1 MIPINRR
8 RFIHTTFGLGAGL
21 IAFGQR
27 AGARIQSASG
37 AGYGALVPDPNG
49 ILDLPEGFSYRIV
62 SRSGDMMDDGFVVP
76 PAHDGMAAFPGPDGR
91 TILVRNHELTANDP
105 SGGPFGPDRDLFGL
119 LPEDRTYDAACLG
132 GTTTLVYDTRTGQL
146 AGHHLSLVG
155 TVRNCAGGPTPWG
168 SWVTCE
174 ETNQRTD
181 DVHRADHG
189 FAFEVPASARDLV
202 QAVPLTA
209 MGRFSHEAIAVHE
222 PSGVVYE
229 TEDRGNGLFYRFIPN
244 EPGRLAAGGRLQA
257 LRIRGLDAVD
267 TTLSE
272 TVGIEARNPM
282 PVDWVDL
289 EDVESPADNLREQGA
304 ARGAAAFSRGEG
316 IWTGPDGISF
326 AATSGGMNERGQI
339 WRYVPS
345 RAEGT
350 AGEID
355 VPGTIELL
363 VEPNDTEILDMAD
376 NIAVAPWG
384 HLLICEDGQ
393 DGNFLRGLSP
403 DGVLYPIAY
412 NAMNASEFAGT
423 CVSPDR
429 TTVFANI
436 QRPGLTLAITG
447 PWA

>member
-1 MIPINRR
+1 MTINRR
-8 RFIHTTFGLGAGL
+8 RFIHTGFGLGAGFL
-21 IAFGQR
+21 AFGR
-27 AGARIQSASG
+27 AAPARRAQSG
-37 AGYGALVPDPNG
+37 TGYGALIPDPDG
-49 ILDLPEGFSYRIV
+49 ILDLPEGFSYRIL
-62 SRSGDMMDDGFVVP
+62 SRAGDMMDDGFIVP
-76 PAHDGMAAFPGPDGR
+76 PAHDGMASFAGPDGR
-91 TILVRNHELTANDP
+91 TILVRNHELSANDP
-105 SGGPFGPDRDLFGL
+105 SGGPFGSDRTLFDL
-119 LPEDRTYDAACLG
+119 LPPERTYDAACLG
-132 GTTTLVYDTRTGQL
+132 GTTTLVYDTATGQL
-146 AGHHLSLVG
+146 ERHHLSLVG

-174 ETNQRTD
+174 ETNQRSD
-181 DVHRADHG
+181 DVHREDHG
-189 FAFEVPASARDLV
+189 FAFEVPADAGSLV
-202 QAVPLTA
+202 QAVPLRA
-209 MGRFSHEAIAVHE
+209 MGRFSHEGIAVDP

-229 TEDRGNGLFYRFIPN
+229 TEDRPNGLFYRFIPN

-272 TVGIEARNPM
+272 TVGIAARIPM
-282 PVDWVDL
+282 PVEWVDI
-289 EDVESPADNLREQGA
+289 EDVESPGDNLREQGA

-345 RAEGT
+345 RLEGT
-350 AGEID
+350 PGESD
-355 VPGTIELL
+355 APGRLELL

-393 DGNFLRGLSP
+393 DGNFLHGLSP
-403 DGVLYPIAY
+403 DGTLYPIAF
-412 NAMNASEFAGT
+412 NAMNGSELAGA

-429 TTVFANI
+429 TTVFVNI

-447 PWA
+447 PWT